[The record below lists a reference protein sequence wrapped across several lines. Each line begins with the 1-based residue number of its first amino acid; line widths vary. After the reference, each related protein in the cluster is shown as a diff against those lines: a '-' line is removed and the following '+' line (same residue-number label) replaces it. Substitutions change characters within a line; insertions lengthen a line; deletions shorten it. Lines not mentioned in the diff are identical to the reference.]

1 MPLQRVRD
9 AENRVGMQVVKWIT
23 EGAVKCEPDFICHDD
38 HSDHCIID
46 SQSILQ
52 REGIRQLPG
61 I

>member
-9 AENRVGMQVVKWIT
+9 AEPDEKQVVKWTT